1 MNIWER
7 LDRDHIVIHAAA
19 ADIMQSHGDQPRRH
33 NQFANYAH
41 EVRRHLAVVEEVI
54 FPLLRRDPATA
65 ATVSAL
71 AAEHKALRR
80 DLRALHRSDKTAEW
94 MEDFNAFALRFEETC
109 KQHDGLENVSRATID
124 DNRAQLLG
132 EEYEQ
137 AKIRHLDQETPNWR
151 LVALGAGAALGA
163 VAAGAA
169 IVGAVRARSGGR
181 DKSQLTLDTDETIR
195 LISSKKVEGT
205 PVVGPSG
212 ERLGRIES
220 FMVDKYSGRVAY
232 AVLTFGGHMGF
243 GRSLFPLPWDILAY
257 DESLGGYVLALTR
270 EELDAAPRFKAND
283 EPEFD
288 GEYLREIIVFYQPG
302 RQPSDPAQSR
312 SGAGA
317 PVAGVMETA

>member
-33 NQFANYAH
+33 NQFANYDH

-54 FPLLRRDPATA
+54 FPLFRRDPATA
-65 ATVSAL
+65 ATVAGL

-80 DLRALHRSDKTAEW
+80 ELRALDRTDKTADW
-94 MEDFNAFALRFEETC
+94 IEDFNAFALRFEETC
-109 KQHDGLENVSRATID
+109 KQHDGLENLSRATID
-124 DNRAQLLG
+124 EARAQTLG

-137 AKIRHLDQETPNWR
+137 AKIRHLDQETPDWR

-181 DKSQLTLDTDETIR
+181 DRAPLALHTDETVR

-205 PVVGPSG
+205 PVVNPAG

-232 AVLTFGGHMGF
+232 AVLSFGGHMGF
-243 GRSLFPLPWDILAY
+243 GRSLFPLPWDVLTY
-257 DESLGGYVLALTR
+257 EETLGGYVLALTR
-270 EELDAAPRFKAND
+270 EELEAAPRFKASD
-283 EPEFD
+283 EPEFS
-288 GEYLREIIVFYQPG
+288 GEYLREIIVFYQPD
-302 RQPSDPAQSR
+302 RQPPADRGTRQN
-312 SGAGA
+312 AGA
-317 PVAGVMETA
+317 PTPGMMEPA